1 MITLVVE
8 HLPEDYDGIRP
19 GFGTTKCFFQDN
31 MENLIFFH
39 ILLMAVEFTNAVLFI
54 MVAMKLHKNWK
65 FSKKVGM
72 IQSSIKNGT
81 NKSPKFKGI
90 ISLCFMLSY
99 ILSFPY
105 TEMI

>member
-19 GFGTTKCFFQDN
+19 GFGTTKCFFKDN

-72 IQSSIKNGT
+72 KQSSIKNGT
-81 NKSPKFKGI
+81 NKSPTFKGI
-90 ISLCFMLSY
+90 TIICFIISYIQVMY
-99 ILSFPY
+99 ILSLY
-105 TEMI
+105 